1 MNLLRPKLYTQFI
14 VVCILGDFTNAATCN
29 LPIPFRNVVRM
40 ATIMAVLFTI
50 RGVTTLLF
58 AMRNGG
64 VDAPLRAT
72 SPARRRR
79 FTPDRQVTG
88 GYVLTTNDPVVRNC
102 AGIPREEIIFY
113 LTPAAQPSTPIP
125 QVSVHGPTL
134 SNEPSQSRHS
144 PPRWPSFSR

>member
-64 VDAPLRAT
+64 VDAPCGPPPLQGEGVLLR
-72 SPARRRR
+72 
-79 FTPDRQVTG
+79 TG
-88 GYVLTTNDPVVRNC
+88 K
-102 AGIPREEIIFY
+102 
-113 LTPAAQPSTPIP
+113 
-125 QVSVHGPTL
+125 
-134 SNEPSQSRHS
+134 
-144 PPRWPSFSR
+144 